1 MKRNHTK
8 ASAKSRGTSPTA
20 PTGLSPLARQLWQS
34 LGEAGLHARGLM
46 TLRTTVV
53 PKPPPTRSSAFIARA
68 RRRAGM
74 SQAVL
79 ARYLNVS
86 PKTVQSWEHGA
97 RVPKAGEA
105 RLLQLFAADP
115 VAFTDWI
122 GRIGA

>member
-1 MKRNHTK
+1 
-8 ASAKSRGTSPTA
+8 
-20 PTGLSPLARQLWQS
+20 
-34 LGEAGLHARGLM
+34 M

-53 PKPPPTRSSAFIARA
+53 PKPPPTRSSASIARA

-115 VAFTDWI
+115 VGFTDWI

>member
-1 MKRNHTK
+1 MKRTTTK
-8 ASAKSRGTSPTA
+8 APTA
-20 PTGLSPLARQLWQS
+20 RGGAQAAPAGLSPLARQLWHS
-34 LGEAGLHARGLM
+34 LGEARLHARGLM
-46 TLRTTVV
+46 TLRTTAV
-53 PKPPPTRSSAFIARA
+53 PKPPPSRSSASIARA

-97 RVPKAGEA
+97 RVPRAGEA

>member
-1 MKRNHTK
+1 MKRTTSKVPTK
-8 ASAKSRGTSPTA
+8 TRGTSQSA
-20 PTGLSPLARQLWQS
+20 PAGLSPLARQLWRS

-46 TLRTTVV
+46 SLRTTVV

-122 GRIGA
+122 GRVGA

>member
-1 MKRNHTK
+1 MKRTTSK
-8 ASAKSRGTSPTA
+8 MPAKTRCTSQSAPA
-20 PTGLSPLARQLWQS
+20 GLSPLARQLWRS
-34 LGEAGLHARGLM
+34 LGEAGLQARGLM
-46 TLRTTVV
+46 SLRTTVV
-53 PKPPPTRSSAFIARA
+53 PKPPPVRSSAFIARA

>member
-1 MKRNHTK
+1 MKRTNTK
-8 ASAKSRGTSPTA
+8 ATAKPRGTSQSA
-20 PTGLSPLARQLWQS
+20 PAGLSPLARQLWQS
-34 LGEAGLHARGLM
+34 LGEAGLHARGML
-46 TLRTTVV
+46 TLRTTVG
-53 PKPPPTRSSAFIARA
+53 PKPPPARSSASIARA

-122 GRIGA
+122 GRVGA

>member
-1 MKRNHTK
+1 MKRTNTK
-8 ASAKSRGTSPTA
+8 ATAKPRGTSHAA
-20 PTGLSPLARQLWQS
+20 PAGLSPLARQLWQS

-53 PKPPPTRSSAFIARA
+53 PKPPPERSSASIARA
-68 RRRAGM
+68 RHRAGM

-86 PKTVQSWEHGA
+86 SKTVQSWEHGT

-105 RLLQLFAADP
+105 SLLLLFTADP
-115 VAFTDWI
+115 AGFLQWVKQF
-122 GRIGA
+122 G

>member
-1 MKRNHTK
+1 MKRTNTK
-8 ASAKSRGTSPTA
+8 ASAKPRGTSQAA
-20 PTGLSPLARQLWQS
+20 PAGLSPLARQLWQS
-34 LGEAGLHARGLM
+34 LGEAGLHARGIL
-46 TLRTTVV
+46 TLRATVV
-53 PKPPPTRSSAFIARA
+53 PKPPPVRSSTSIARA

-115 VAFTDWI
+115 VAFTDWV

>member
-1 MKRNHTK
+1 MKRTNTK
-8 ASAKSRGTSPTA
+8 ATAKPRGTSHAA
-20 PTGLSPLARQLWQS
+20 PAGLSPLTRQLWQS
-34 LGEAGLHARGLM
+34 LGEAGLQARGLM

-53 PKPPPTRSSAFIARA
+53 PKPPPTRSSASIARA

>member
-8 ASAKSRGTSPTA
+8 ASAKSRGTSPTT

-46 TLRTTVV
+46 SLRTTVV

-86 PKTVQSWEHGA
+86 PKTVQSWDHGA

>member
-1 MKRNHTK
+1 MKRTNTK
-8 ASAKSRGTSPTA
+8 ATAKPRGTSQAA
-20 PTGLSPLARQLWQS
+20 PAGLSPLARQLWQS
-34 LGEAGLHARGLM
+34 LGEAGLHARGML

-53 PKPPPTRSSAFIARA
+53 PKPPPARSSASIARA

-105 RLLQLFAADP
+105 RLLQLFTADP
-115 VAFTDWI
+115 AGFLQWVRQF
-122 GRIGA
+122 G